1 MGRKCQALAEEKKGD
16 IEKNCAAENIRD
28 YCKLTCHNCGDDVCF
43 DNDDE
48 KFDVNHSSGKDKGCD
63 WKNDNDD
70 ERFDVNHSSGK
81 PKGCVWLRNQNTAC
95 EQAEICEI
103 FTDAKNICKETCDI
117 KDTCDFGCTSAFPTT
132 VSPTTSFPT
141 TSFPTTSF
149 PTTSSSPTT
158 LSPTTSSPTTL
169 SPTTFSPTFF

>member
-48 KFDVNHSSGKDKGCD
+48 K
-63 WKNDNDD
+63 
-70 ERFDVNHSSGK
+70 FDVNHSSGK

-149 PTTSSSPTT
+149 PTTSFPTTSSPTT
-158 LSPTTSSPTTL
+158 SSSPTTL

>member
-28 YCKLTCHNCGDDVCF
+28 YCKLTCRNCGDDVCF
-43 DNDDE
+43 
-48 KFDVNHSSGKDKGCD
+48 
-63 WKNDNDD
+63 DNDD

-141 TSFPTTSF
+141 TSFPTTSS

-169 SPTTFSPTFF
+169 SPTTFPPTFF